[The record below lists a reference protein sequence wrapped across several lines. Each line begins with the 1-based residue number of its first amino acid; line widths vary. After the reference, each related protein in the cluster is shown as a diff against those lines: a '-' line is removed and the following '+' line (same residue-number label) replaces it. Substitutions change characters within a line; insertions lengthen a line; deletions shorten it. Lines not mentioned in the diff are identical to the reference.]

1 MLRQRESRELRLLSS
16 GIEVTPPAALTWAHD
31 VFGNA
36 MATAA
41 FAAPTDRLVIA
52 SGVELELAAEP
63 WPVLDIAAAALT
75 WPSPTRRRIRLD
87 SNSVDPC
94 RSDGVS
100 VETWEDDREQS
111 GFEIHME
118 RNTI

>member
-1 MLRQRESRELRLLSS
+1 MLRQRESRKLRLLSI

-36 MATAA
+36 VATTV

-63 WPVLDIAAAALT
+63 WPVFDIAAAALT
-75 WPSPTRRRIRLD
+75 WPSLHGGGSGWIR
-87 SNSVDPC
+87 
-94 RSDGVS
+94 
-100 VETWEDDREQS
+100 TA
-111 GFEIHME
+111 
-118 RNTI
+118 

>member
-36 MATAA
+36 MAPAA

-52 SGVELELAAEP
+52 SGVELELGPSRGRYSTSPRLRSPGRRYTAADQ
-63 WPVLDIAAAALT
+63 V
-75 WPSPTRRRIRLD
+75 
-87 SNSVDPC
+87 
-94 RSDGVS
+94 
-100 VETWEDDREQS
+100 
-111 GFEIHME
+111 GFEQRRSMSK
-118 RNTI
+118 

>member
-1 MLRQRESRELRLLSS
+1 MLRQRESRELRLLSI

-52 SGVELELAAEP
+52 SGGELELGRRAVAGVRHRRGCGHLAVAYTAADQ
-63 WPVLDIAAAALT
+63 V
-75 WPSPTRRRIRLD
+75 
-87 SNSVDPC
+87 
-94 RSDGVS
+94 
-100 VETWEDDREQS
+100 
-111 GFEIHME
+111 GFEQ
-118 RNTI
+118 RRPLSK